1 MTATQRPRRR
11 ELWVLLALLALLL
24 AAVALWLTGRPAPH
38 RVASD
43 AAPATLHA
51 SLTQDAF
58 GLPPLKLPPEV
69 LLAPERVELGRKL
82 FFDRR
87 LSFNGTMSCAMCHVP
102 EEGFTSQASRLSV
115 GIEGRNLLRNAPTLL
130 NVAWQTL
137 LFHDG
142 RENSLATQAWMPI
155 LHPDEMANP
164 SVGMVLERIR
174 TLEDYRGR
182 FERVFGGMVAT
193 MDTVGAALAAYEATL
208 VAGNSRVDRWL
219 YGSEPVALTAI
230 EQRGYRLFVGAARCG
245 NCHTVGER
253 DALYADGRF
262 HVTGAGAT
270 SQRPASY
277 VVPLAPGVHTVVTT
291 RDMASYSLPE
301 VSDIGRFAITLL
313 EADRYAFKTPSLRN
327 VSRTAPYM
335 HDGSL
340 ATLEAVIDFYD
351 AGGGEVEGKSP
362 LLMALGLGAEDK
374 NALLAFLKALDG
386 AALERLATTSRRQE
400 APPEQGGNYVGE
412 RRP

>member
-1 MTATQRPRRR
+1 MKPIWGA
-11 ELWVLLALLALLL
+11 WAAAGAIVL
-24 AAVALWLTGRPAPH
+24 AAGWVMRQGLWPERPAT
-38 RVASD
+38 
-43 AAPATLHA
+43 PATSALGA
-51 SLTQDAF
+51 SAF
-58 GLPPLKLPPEV
+58 GLPPLMLPEEIRLDP
-69 LLAPERVELGRKL
+69 ARVELGRKL

-115 GIEGRNLLRNAPTLL
+115 GIEGRNLLRNAPTVL

-142 RENSLATQAWMPI
+142 RENSLVTQAWMPI

-174 TLEDYRGR
+174 TLEDYHGR
-182 FERVFGGMVAT
+182 FEPVFGGTGAT

-219 YGSEPVALTAI
+219 YGNEASALTAF
-230 EQRGYRLFVGAARCG
+230 EQRGYRLFVGAARCSG
-245 NCHTVGER
+245 CHTVGER

-262 HVTGAGAT
+262 HVTGAGAAA
-270 SQRPASY
+270 QRPASY
-277 VVPLAPGVHTVVTT
+277 VVPLAPGVQTVVTT
-291 RDMASYSLPE
+291 GDMASYSLPE
-301 VSDIGRFAITLL
+301 VTDVGRFAITLL
-313 EADRYAFKTPSLRN
+313 EADRYAFRTPSLRN

-362 LLMALGLGAEDK
+362 LLTPLGLAVEDK
-374 NALLAFLKALDG
+374 QALIAFLRALDG
-386 AALERLATTSRRQE
+386 AALDHLTATARRHE
-400 APPEQGGNYVGE
+400 APPEQGGNYIGE